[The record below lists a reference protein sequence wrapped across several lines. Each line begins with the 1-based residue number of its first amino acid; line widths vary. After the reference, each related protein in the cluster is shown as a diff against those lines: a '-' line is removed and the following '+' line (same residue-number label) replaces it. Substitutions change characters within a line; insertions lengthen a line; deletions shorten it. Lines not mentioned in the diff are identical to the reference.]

1 MRQADLF
8 DPPPYRVTHICNR
21 EEPAMNVDDLFSS
34 KYLKAEDL
42 KGKPR
47 TVVIDTAEELQF
59 RERDGQE
66 KRKIVLT
73 FQHMKKGIIL
83 NRTNTFAIRDVYGS
97 ETEQWIGR
105 EIILYPDMT
114 FMGEK
119 RVPCIRVRIPEMPE
133 IVEDPFPETPK
144 QTIRPNPR
152 VTSGRHIQP
161 NDINPPVDTTPAR
174 RTLLQKHGLP
184 GDHTDDEPP
193 PWEEIPER

>member
-8 DPPPYRVTHICNR
+8 DPPPYRVTRNLNCNR
-21 EEPAMNVDDLFSS
+21 KEPAMNVDDLFDS

-42 KGKPR
+42 KGKAR
-47 TVVIDTAEELQF
+47 TVIIETETELQF

-83 NRTNTFAIRDVYGS
+83 NRTNTFTIRDAYGS
-97 ETEQWIGR
+97 HTEQWVGR

-119 RVPCIRVRIPEMPE
+119 RVPCIRVRIPEPVE
-133 IVEDPFPETPK
+133 AAEDPFPEPPRRQSSKPDPRMTSNRA
-144 QTIRPNPR
+144 RP
-152 VTSGRHIQP
+152 
-161 NDINPPVDTTPAR
+161 
-174 RTLLQKHGLP
+174 LP
-184 GDHTDDEPP
+184 EDEPP
-193 PWEEIPER
+193 PWEPDQ